1 MKFLPTGTIQNYER
15 FSHEILKSIDTNLY
29 QVRHIQLD
37 FTQNEVSFGLITFRS
52 MIKKPA
58 KMIWYN

>member
-29 QVRHIQLD
+29 QVRHIHLD
-37 FTQNEVSFGLITFRS
+37 FIQNEVSFELIIFRS
-52 MIKKPA
+52 MIKNQQK
-58 KMIWYN
+58 